1 MMWEIKI
8 NWMTKT
14 FLFHLIYYI
23 LFIPL
28 ENFKYE
34 MKNETSKINSRI
46 YNWIKLATLCDY
58 IMFNHILYTR
68 LTMFDLNMFF
78 KFFFFL
84 IIHFVQF
91 WKGLH
96 SEHFYCVLLLNLIPE
111 NILLNHRW
119 KSLQHSNKTYKS
131 QKIFFLYS
139 SMRKISHY
147 NVNHR
152 HK

>member
-1 MMWEIKI
+1 MNFLRPTFPIFLYRFPGYLFILRFFFFFLKVESEWFEGGVVRVKLLYVINELYWTFCSVGKKKNKTNKNKRDLNPDKYLQSKLMMWEIKI

-58 IMFNHILYTR
+58 VY
-68 LTMFDLNMFF
+68 
-78 KFFFFL
+78 
-84 IIHFVQF
+84 
-91 WKGLH
+91 
-96 SEHFYCVLLLNLIPE
+96 YA
-111 NILLNHRW
+111 
-119 KSLQHSNKTYKS
+119 
-131 QKIFFLYS
+131 
-139 SMRKISHY
+139 
-147 NVNHR
+147 
-152 HK
+152 